1 MPTAEQK
8 LFPDGI
14 PAYLNLSAFAKL
26 LGVSR
31 TQAMHIV
38 NSRPASRP
46 RDCSPRAAC
55 MFIFHRIRKQRRKL
69 GAGMENL

>member
-1 MPTAEQK
+1 MNYANRREEAF
-8 LFPDGI
+8 FPDGI

-38 NSRPASRP
+38 GSRPDMTLVLPAMSER
-46 RDCSPRAAC
+46 
-55 MFIFHRIRKQRRKL
+55 RIRSELYFELIGKK
-69 GAGMENL
+69 

>member
-38 NSRPASRP
+38 NSRPDMTVVLPTMSET
-46 RDCSPRAAC
+46 
-55 MFIFHRIRKQRRKL
+55 RIRSELYFELTEKK
-69 GAGMENL
+69 

>member
-1 MPTAEQK
+1 MPTVEQK

-31 TQAMHIV
+31 TQAMHIA
-38 NSRPASRP
+38 NSRPDMTVVLPTMSER
-46 RDCSPRAAC
+46 
-55 MFIFHRIRKQRRKL
+55 RIRSELYFELIGKK
-69 GAGMENL
+69 